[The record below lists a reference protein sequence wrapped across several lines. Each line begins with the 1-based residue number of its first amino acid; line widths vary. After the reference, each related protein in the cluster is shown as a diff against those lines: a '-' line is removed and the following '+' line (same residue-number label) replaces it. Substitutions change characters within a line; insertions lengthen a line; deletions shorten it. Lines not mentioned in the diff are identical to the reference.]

1 MGDIIN
7 ELPIDDL
14 PPTNDEKDM
23 IKWMFPAKK
32 EDITEEIQQPKITN
46 KFYLEIKALLIIIF
60 LYIIISNNWTDWMIQ
75 KILPLKNNILI
86 LGVKSIL
93 FAIILMIFFN
103 LFYKKT

>member
-32 EDITEEIQQPKITN
+32 EDTTEEIQQPKITN